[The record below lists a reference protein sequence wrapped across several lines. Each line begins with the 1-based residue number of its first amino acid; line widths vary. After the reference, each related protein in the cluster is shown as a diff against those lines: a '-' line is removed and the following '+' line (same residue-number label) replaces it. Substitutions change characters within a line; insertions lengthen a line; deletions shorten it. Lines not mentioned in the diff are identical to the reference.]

1 MERKAKS
8 STFFTQV
15 DIKFPISLCHQKMK
29 KPSNIFHK
37 IRLFL
42 LSTVAEEKITVSYT
56 LEPAKLYICLCCRMW
71 NRQFRFEL
79 FFGLA
84 FRAEVLFEFY
94 FRYIWT
100 VSCDV
105 SYPEVSR
112 VIDDARVAGC
122 YILSVF
128 MAWQFDCFKG
138 KVISVL
144 ITELTTPS
152 PSNQLK
158 TLQRIWIFRCKFAP
172 RSRVHS
178 SPRNPR
184 HSALRCIYSAAC
196 TAIAFRNEKKNM
208 SCNFSGEVKWPASGI
223 PGIC

>member
-1 MERKAKS
+1 
-8 STFFTQV
+8 
-15 DIKFPISLCHQKMK
+15 MK
-29 KPSNIFHK
+29 KPSNIFHN

-42 LSTVAEEKITVSYT
+42 PSTVAEEKITVSYT
-56 LEPAKLYICLCCRMW
+56 LELAKLFICLCCRLW
-71 NRQFRFEL
+71 NL
-79 FFGLA
+79 NNFFAL
-84 FRAEVLFEFY
+84 RSERKSSLNFY

-158 TLQRIWIFRCKFAP
+158 TLQRIWIFCCKFAP

-184 HSALRCIYSAAC
+184 HSIKPSALRCIYSAAC

>member
-1 MERKAKS
+1 
-8 STFFTQV
+8 
-15 DIKFPISLCHQKMK
+15 MK
-29 KPSNIFHK
+29 EPSNIFHK

-42 LSTVAEEKITVSYT
+42 LSTVADEKITVSYT
-56 LEPAKLYICLCCRMW
+56 LELAKLYICLCCRMW
-71 NRQFRFEL
+71 NFNY
-79 FFGLA
+79 FFAL
-84 FRAEVLFEFY
+84 RSERKSSLNFY

-184 HSALRCIYSAAC
+184 HKTKC
-196 TAIAFRNEKKNM
+196 TSVHLFGGLYCHRFKERKEKH
-208 SCNFSGEVKWPASGI
+208 VL
-223 PGIC
+223 

>member
-1 MERKAKS
+1 MKS
-8 STFFTQV
+8 SIQIWIIFLPCVQSGSPLWTFTSGTFGPFPVTSVTQKSRGWLMMLV
-15 DIKFPISLCHQKMK
+15 WPVVTFSLCSWHD
-29 KPSNIFHK
+29 N
-37 IRLFL
+37 
-42 LSTVAEEKITVSYT
+42 STV
-56 LEPAKLYICLCCRMW
+56 L
-71 NRQFRFEL
+71 Q
-79 FFGLA
+79 
-84 FRAEVLFEFY
+84 
-94 FRYIWT
+94 
-100 VSCDV
+100 
-105 SYPEVSR
+105 
-112 VIDDARVAGC
+112 
-122 YILSVF
+122 
-128 MAWQFDCFKG
+128 G

-184 HSALRCIYSAAC
+184 HSIKPSALRCIYSAAC